1 MVNLVSKPVDELEKQ
16 LNLTAMA
23 NRRGK
28 YCDKFK
34 DKTAICQHNGCNIGF
49 ENKEDNI
56 VFKKNNNDVII
67 QGYYSLKHLISFT
80 KCTNLCQSL
89 EIYIDNNY
97 PLIIVYNIGN
107 MGKLKLCL
115 SPKEINT

>member
-1 MVNLVSKPVDELEKQ
+1 MLIKKKLIFECQGDFAKQ
-16 LNLTAMA
+16 QTV
-23 NRRGK
+23 
-28 YCDKFK
+28 F
-34 DKTAICQHNGCNIGF
+34 TEV